1 MTHYKN
7 YSQLRKCEQEGADY
21 QIRFHERSSGI
32 LIVAPHGGCIEPG
45 TTEIA
50 HAVAGKEHSIYCFE
64 GLKDRD
70 NNILHI
76 TSTHFDEPIA
86 LKLAGKAWSILAL
99 HGCRDDKPIIYLGG
113 KDGILL
119 EEIRNTLEETG
130 IPVGHN
136 PRFPGRH
143 PDNICNLNFRGEGVQ
158 MEISLA
164 LRRLMFDDLKRN
176 NREPRGELFHNI
188 ILAVRRAMAN
198 YLVSERKACSDRIS
212 DCRMRNHAR
221 P

>member
-1 MTHYKN
+1 MTYYKN
-7 YSQLRKCEQEGADY
+7 YSQLEKCEKEGADY

-32 LIVAPHGGCIEPG
+32 LIMAPHGGCIEPG

-50 HAVAGKEHSIYCFE
+50 RATAGKEHSVYCFE
-64 GLKDRD
+64 GLKKKD
-70 NNILHI
+70 NNTLHI

-119 EEIRNTLEETG
+119 EEIRNTLEGTG

-143 PDNICNLNFRGEGVQ
+143 PDNICNRNFRGEGVQ

-164 LRRLMFDDLKRN
+164 LRRLMFNDLKRN
-176 NREPRGELFHNI
+176 GREPRGELFHNI

-198 YLVSERKACSDRIS
+198 YLVSERKTCSDRIA
-212 DCRMRNHAR
+212 DCGLRNHAR